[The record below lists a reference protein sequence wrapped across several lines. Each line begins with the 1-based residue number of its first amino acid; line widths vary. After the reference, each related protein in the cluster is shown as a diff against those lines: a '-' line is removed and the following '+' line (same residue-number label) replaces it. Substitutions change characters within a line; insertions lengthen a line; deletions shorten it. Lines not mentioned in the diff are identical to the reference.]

1 MRTIVGGG
9 ASGAL
14 PVRSRESCMRLVRL
28 VATGLVLG
36 AFAGFL
42 GALLRPRSVHSY
54 RPVPVGPVTDAAP
67 TARAQAARSRVE
79 PRVEPQVAR

>member
-1 MRTIVGGG
+1 MRTIGEGG

-14 PVRSRESCMRLVRL
+14 PVRSWESCMRLVRL

-36 AFAGFL
+36 ALAGFL

-54 RPVPVGPVTDAAP
+54 RPVPVGSIPDP
-67 TARAQAARSRVE
+67 GGIPRPRAVEPQAAR
-79 PRVEPQVAR
+79 